1 MLARAVLSFAFV
13 VGLGGGAA
21 LAADPVEGT
30 WLSPPD
36 HKGQTGHVVI
46 TPCGAAFCGTL
57 VRAYSSK
64 GQRVTTP
71 NVGKQLLFNMKP
83 AGGNAYKGQAFVP
96 IFGRKVNGELR
107 LSGNTL
113 KVTGRVLG
121 IPKSQTWKRV
131 K

>member
-1 MLARAVLSFAFV
+1 MPYRVVRLFAVLAS
-13 VGLGGGAA
+13 LWSGAA
-21 LAADPVEGT
+21 FAADPVEGT

-57 VRAYSSK
+57 VRAYSPN

-83 AGGNAYKGQAFVP
+83 VGANTYKGQAFVP

-107 LSGNTL
+107 VNGNILT
-113 KVTGRVLG
+113 VTGRVLG
-121 IPKSQTWKRV
+121 VAKSQTWKRV